1 MKKSIRQRACALV
14 PALSVLAVAVAP
26 DVRAEGSEQ
35 NSIVI
40 TASRQEQ
47 RANES
52 IASMTVI
59 DRQTIDQF
67 GTSTLGEVLSRS
79 AGVEFSRQGGP
90 GAAETVFTRGTN
102 GGHTL
107 VLIDGIR
114 VGSSSLGTTAVE
126 AIPLE
131 QVERVE
137 VLRGPGSALYGSDA
151 IGGVVNI
158 ITKTGQAKRPAVM
171 GSVGYGSN
179 GAYATHV
186 GINKTNDQTTYS
198 LIAGLSGFDGINSLV
213 TATNPAYNSDRDG
226 YANRNFGAN
235 VTHAISDAFQVGAG
249 VLSAR
254 SQSRYDAYQ
263 TNQLWQK
270 VNGHLDYKRTHEVN
284 QASLYATLKP
294 LTNWTST
301 FRLADAMDSD
311 EQLSSSVGGDNDRYK
326 TTQKQYT
333 FQNDVT
339 LPVGKALLLVERL
352 EQKLNSNN
360 IYSLYERNIDSY
372 AVGWTGR
379 VEKSS
384 FQFNLRQDKS
394 SQYGDKDSQYFGY
407 GYKLTP
413 QWGVATSYGTSFK
426 APTFNDLY
434 YPITPGVGGGNPSL
448 KPEEATSREVSVRYE
463 GAQAQG
469 YLNHFDNRITNL
481 IQWADDGTGAWYPTN
496 IAAARIKGQELGAS
510 IQNRS
515 WRYKLDMTFQN
526 PIDTS
531 TGVRLMSRA
540 KRYATLSSI
549 YSNDQY
555 KAGAELRMVGHRY
568 YDPTTPTRM
577 SGYSLVNLFSELR
590 LSPDWKLFGRIDNL
604 LNKKYELAHSSTSP
618 AAVYGVPGTTLF
630 IGLRY
635 AVK

>member
-1 MKKSIRQRACALV
+1 MKKSICLRARAFVRALPV
-14 PALSVLAVAVAP
+14 VALAVAPV
-26 DVRAEGSEQ
+26 VQAEGSEQ
-35 NSIVI
+35 NLIVI

-47 RANES
+47 RANDS
-52 IASMTVI
+52 IASLTVI

-67 GTSTLGEVLSRS
+67 GASTLGEVLSRS

-151 IGGVVNI
+151 IGGVVNV
-158 ITKTGQAKRPAVM
+158 ITKTGQSNSPAVLA
-171 GSVGYGSN
+171 SVGSGSN
-179 GAYATHV
+179 GVYATHV
-186 GINKTNDQTTYS
+186 GLNKKNEQTAYS
-198 LIAGLSGFDGINSLV
+198 LIAGLSGFQGINSLA
-213 TATNPAYNSDRDG
+213 TSTNPAYNSDRDG
-226 YANRNFGAN
+226 YANRNFGLN
-235 VTHAISDAFQVGAG
+235 VNHVISDAFQVGAG

-270 VNGHLDYKRTHEVN
+270 VNGRLDYKRTHEVS
-284 QASLYATLKP
+284 QANVYATLKP
-294 LTNWTST
+294 LANWTST
-301 FRLADAMDSD
+301 FRLADAMDTD
-311 EQLSSSVGGDNDRYK
+311 EQLSSSVGGDNDRFK
-326 TTQKQYT
+326 TVQKQFT
-333 FQNDVT
+333 FQNDVR

-352 EQKLNSNN
+352 EQKLSSNN

-372 AVGWTGR
+372 AAGWTGQ
-379 VEKSS
+379 VEKNS

-394 SQYGDKDSQYFGY
+394 SQYGNKDSQYFGY

-413 QWGVATSYGTSFK
+413 QWGMATSYGTSFK

-434 YPITPGVGGGNPSL
+434 YPVTPGVGGGNPNL

-463 GAQAQG
+463 GTQAQG
-469 YLNHFDNRITNL
+469 HLTHFDNRINNL
-481 IQWADDGTGAWYPTN
+481 IQWADDGSGAWYPTN
-496 IAAARIKGQELGAS
+496 IAAARIKGQEFGAS

-515 WRYKLDMTFQN
+515 WRYKLDLTLQN

-531 TGVRLMSRA
+531 TGIRLMSRA
-540 KRYATLSSI
+540 KRYATMSSI
-549 YSNDQY
+549 YSNQQF

-577 SGYSLVNLFSELR
+577 SGYALVNLFSEMQLNT
-590 LSPDWKLFGRIDNL
+590 DWKLFGRIDNL
-604 LNKKYELAHSSTSP
+604 LNKNYELAHSASP
-618 AAVYGVPGTTLF
+618 PVAVYGVPGRTLF
-630 IGLRY
+630 VGLRY